1 MHKVG
6 VGVVGL
12 GRIGRLHAEILKLK
26 VSNAELVAVSDVIE
40 SIARSVGERL
50 SVKWYIEYERM
61 LRDPKVEAII
71 ISTPTFLH
79 KDMIIKAA
87 EEGKHIFVEKPLTVT
102 TQEAKEV
109 ISAIRKYG
117 VKLQVGY
124 NRRFDYAYQK
134 AKSDVDKGKIGRPI
148 AFISIARDPGAPPG
162 WAADPKLSGGIFLDM
177 LSHDFDMARWIMSS
191 EIAEVYVIG
200 GNYIFEEIKKK
211 GDLDVVSIVFK
222 FENGVQGLIHGA
234 RKFPYGYELR
244 TEVYGDEGVIYVG
257 SNIDNMY
264 ARGGKEG
271 LIYHGAPWFE
281 KRFYEA
287 YVNEL
292 NEFIKAILE
301 DKEPPVTAIDGL
313 RVVEIAEACWK
324 SVKEGKKISVKSIG
338 T

>member
-177 LSHDFDMARWIMSS
+177 LSHDFDMARWVISS